1 MHNLIRSHDL
11 EELAPPEQQRLL
23 QREPNALQTVTAEDP
38 GERSPTFKNSP
49 YCSRA
54 PCLR

>member
-11 EELAPPEQQRLL
+11 EELALTEQQRLL

-49 YCSRA
+49 YCSQA